1 MTGWRI
7 DLNAG
12 KRWSGLIHE
21 KVDLELSAGTG
32 YSSSYWGSGVAGFDQ
47 VNIKLAAPVRVTGV
61 DSSRGFRIIPFI
73 QLDWAGNPRSEIRR
87 YAGMNA
93 IEDFRI
99 RVGVEAVYRF

>member
-1 MTGWRI
+1 M
-7 DLNAG
+7 
-12 KRWSGLIHE
+12 KRWI
-21 KVDLELSAGTG
+21 
-32 YSSSYWGSGVAGFDQ
+32 DQ

-73 QLDWAGNPRSEIRR
+73 QLDWAGNTRSEIRR